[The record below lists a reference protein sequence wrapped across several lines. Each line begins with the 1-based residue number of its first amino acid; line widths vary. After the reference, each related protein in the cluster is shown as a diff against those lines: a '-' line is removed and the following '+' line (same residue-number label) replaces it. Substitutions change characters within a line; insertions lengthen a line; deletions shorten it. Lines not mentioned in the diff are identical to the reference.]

1 MTYRLIF
8 WCPIF
13 FLKFDMITIRSH
25 DYMYINIELEEAN
38 YVSEQQSLFA
48 YGRIPYNI
56 IIKYRDFHLCFD
68 RSNKKPPSHLV
79 NSICNLTCVC
89 GCLDCVSLLAR
100 FV

>member
-38 YVSEQQSLFA
+38 YVSEKT
-48 YGRIPYNI
+48 I
-56 IIKYRDFHLCFD
+56 
-68 RSNKKPPSHLV
+68 
-79 NSICNLTCVC
+79 TVC
-89 GCLDCVSLLAR
+89 LRKNTLQYPNQI
-100 FV
+100 